1 MKMRFGKRKAHYL
14 EGHMGVSKEVIM
26 KVLFRFNGQAAYQVD
41 TGRLKKIRV
50 VFGMIDEKRT
60 SMAWYLFSS
69 DGDAKSKRELA
80 NDPMPPE
87 QFGYRQLGG
96 RDPPRT
102 FKKKIRLD
110 ELAINPKG
118 TTATLE
124 LDTIESRSFIEC
136 RIDKLTTK
144 AKEVVT
150 FPFGL
155 QKWISDPSRTRKIDG
170 TVRFLGIVPFNAAQF
185 ILGPRGKAEL
195 FIFGPAS

>member
-1 MKMRFGKRKAHYL
+1 MN
-14 EGHMGVSKEVIM
+14 
-26 KVLFRFNGQAAYQVD
+26 VLFRFNGQAAYQVD
-41 TGRLKKIRV
+41 TGRLKKIRL

-80 NDPMPPE
+80 NHDPMPPE
-87 QFGYRQLGG
+87 QFGYRDVGG
-96 RDPPRT
+96 RDPPHT

-155 QKWISDPSRTRKIDG
+155 QQYVSDPSRTRKILG
-170 TVRFLGIVPFNAAQF
+170 KVLFLDLAPFNANQF
-185 ILGPRGKAEL
+185 MLGPQGKAQIL
-195 FIFGPAS
+195 IFGPAS

>member
-1 MKMRFGKRKAHYL
+1 M
-14 EGHMGVSKEVIM
+14 S
-26 KVLFRFNGQAAYQVD
+26 VLFRFNGQACYEVD

-69 DGDAKSKRELA
+69 DGDVKSKRELA
-80 NDPMPPE
+80 NPDPMPPE
-87 QFGYRQLGG
+87 QFGHRDLGG
-96 RDPPRT
+96 RDIPHT

-118 TTATLE
+118 TPATLT
-124 LDTIESRSFIEC
+124 LDTTQSKRFIEC
-136 RIDKLTTK
+136 RIDRLMTK

-155 QKWISDPSRTRKIDG
+155 QQYVSDPSRTRKILG
-170 TVRFLGIVPFNAAQF
+170 KVLFLEIAPFDANQF
-185 ILGPRGKAEL
+185 TLGPLGKAQI

>member
-1 MKMRFGKRKAHYL
+1 
-14 EGHMGVSKEVIM
+14 M

-50 VFGMIDEKRT
+50 VFGMIDRERT

-80 NDPMPPE
+80 NDPMPLE
-87 QFGYRQLGG
+87 QFGYRDVGG
-96 RDPPRT
+96 RDIPHT
-102 FKKKIRLD
+102 FDKKIRLD

-124 LDTIESRSFIEC
+124 LDTIASKRFIEC

-155 QKWISDPSRTRKIDG
+155 QKWISDPSKTRKIHG
-170 TVRFLGIVPFNAAQF
+170 KVLFLGIAPFDAAQF
-185 ILGPRGKAEL
+185 ILDHRFLGSNHIRPPRRVCKTMSG
-195 FIFGPAS
+195 